1 MDDDERARIAREG
14 LDAIEQIDPGAIRA
28 RVDQAARKAAGDA
41 VLGGIAAV
49 GRLTGAAPRRPRTGP
64 SDELVESTL
73 AAMEARNVAA
83 FDARLAEAVERA
95 GGAPAPAAPAEP
107 AAEAEPWLDT
117 AELRELARLR
127 RSFPAEAREL
137 AILVFACSDLLED
150 LAERDQPP
158 SAEELA
164 KKEALIA
171 RIGALLA
178 PRAGAALT
186 SFVGHVTDLSR
197 RHRAAR

>member
-1 MDDDERARIAREG
+1 MDDDERARIARQG
-14 LDAIEQIDPGAIRA
+14 LDVLERADPGAVVA

-41 VLGGIAAV
+41 VLGGIAAIS
-49 GRLTGAAPRRPRTGP
+49 RLTGAAPRRPRTGP
-64 SDELVESTL
+64 SDETVERTL
-73 AAMEARNVAA
+73 AAMEARSVAA
-83 FDARLAEAVERA
+83 FDERLAEAVQRA
-95 GGAPAPAAPAEP
+95 GDAPAPPAEATA
-107 AAEAEPWLDT
+107 AAEPFLDT

-127 RSFPAEAREL
+127 RSFPPEAREL

-158 SAEELA
+158 TAEELA
-164 KKEALIA
+164 KKEILIA

-186 SFVGHVTDLSR
+186 SFVEHVTELSR
-197 RHRAAR
+197 RHRATR